1 MALTLHGTVADNT
14 AVLDRRSAKP
24 LVINGDMA
32 VAQRAT
38 STTGITGNGV
48 HTIDRIAL
56 DLSDN
61 GTWTQTQS
69 TDVPTGQGFASS
81 LKMDCTTADAAVAA
95 GTYHLLRYKFEGQ
108 DCQLFKKGTSSAE
121 YITVA
126 FWIKSNKT
134 GTFTVE
140 LFDSEGDDRTISKT
154 FTIDSGDTWEKKVL
168 SFIGDTSVAQPNT
181 NALGLSVNIWMTGGS
196 TFTGG
201 TLQTAWGAKT
211 DNERADTSVN
221 IADSTDNEYY
231 LTGLQ
236 VEVGDFDANSIAP
249 FQHESFGDSLLRCQ
263 RYYEK
268 SNSAS
273 EAPNATDGAVG
284 SCWTSLSNQDS
295 TTLVMPCIQWKV
307 EKRVSPTMTYY
318 HTDGTSGQL
327 SVQGTGRSV
336 TATYVGET
344 TLGRIYVAS
353 GGTHNDY
360 VTFMFEAAAEL

>member
-1 MALTLHGTVADNT
+1 MALTLHGTVSDNT
-14 AVLDRRSAKP
+14 VVLDRRSAKP
-24 LVINGDMA
+24 IIINGDMA

-211 DNERADTSVN
+211 NNERADTSVN

-249 FQHESFGDSLLRCQ
+249 FQHESYGDSLARCQ
-263 RYYEK
+263 RYFFK
-268 SNSAS
+268 TFAQGTTPAQNV
-273 EAPNATDGAVG
+273 GA
-284 SCWTSLSNQDS
+284 NN
-295 TTLVMPCIQWKV
+295 TLVNGAHTAIQDNRYPSYELPV
-307 EKRVSPTMTYY
+307 EMRAA
-318 HTDGTSGQL
+318 G
-327 SVQGTGRSV
+327 
-336 TATYVGET
+336 TATSFNPYAANSSFRVPGSSTDVAISSITITTHAIVFVCTSADTGVFHIHFTVDGE
-344 TLGRIYVAS
+344 L
-353 GGTHNDY
+353 
-360 VTFMFEAAAEL
+360 

>member
-24 LVINGDMA
+24 LVINGNMQ
-32 VAQRAT
+32 VSQRAT
-38 STTGITGNGV
+38 SVTGITGNGIN
-48 HTIDRIAL
+48 TIDRIAL
-56 DLSDN
+56 DLNDN

-69 TDVPTGQGFASS
+69 TDVPTGQGFLSS

-168 SFIGDTSVAQPNT
+168 SFIGDTSSAQPNT

-236 VEVGDFDANSIAP
+236 VEVGEFDANSIAP
-249 FQHESFGDSLLRCQ
+249 FQHESYGDNLARCQ
-263 RYYEK
+263 RYFQIFTQPPLIGSANANNTIARASIGLFPVQMRAAPTAVQSGTLSWFY
-268 SNSAS
+268 SNSHQPTSTAFSAS
-273 EAPNATDGAVG
+273 YTDVDGAEFDV
-284 SCWTSLSNQDS
+284 T
-295 TTLVMPCIQWKV
+295 
-307 EKRVSPTMTYY
+307 VS
-318 HTDGTSGQL
+318 
-327 SVQGTGRSV
+327 GTGM
-336 TATYVGET
+336 TATHPCSVFQ
-344 TLGRIYVAS
+344 S
-353 GGTHNDY
+353 GSA
-360 VTFMFEAAAEL
+360 FISFAAEL